1 MKKNPPV
8 VDLNSRL
15 GVMSTPVTQGAFDVN
30 SKQGSVLPWLRSID
44 ALNTHD
50 EGFEL
55 AMAGGV
61 TAAQILPGIKN
72 GIGSSLKNLTCKFQ
86 KILNRSI
93 LQRWA
98 IIHGKASKDVQTFS
112 FVDGRRA
119 SV

>member
-1 MKKNPPV
+1 
-8 VDLNSRL
+8 
-15 GVMSTPVTQGAFDVN
+15 MSAPVTQGAFDVN
-30 SKQGSVLPWLRSID
+30 SKQGSVLPWLRGID

-61 TAAQILPGIKN
+61 TTAQISPGIQN
-72 GIGSSLKNLTCKFQ
+72 AIGSLLKNLTCKSQ
-86 KILNRSI
+86 KILNRRI

-98 IIHGKASKDVQTFS
+98 IIHDKASKDVQTFS

-119 SV
+119 SVWG